1 MNISEFTANLQEEL
15 ELEVELSPE
24 TMLNSLEEWD
34 SMAAMIVIGYV
45 GDNFGVI
52 LNGDDIS
59 KITDVNSLIDRIGRE
74 KFD

>member
-1 MNISEFTANLQEEL
+1 MNVSEFTTNLQEEL
-15 ELEVELSPE
+15 ELEVSLHPD
-24 TMLNSLEEWD
+24 TLLNSLEEWD

-52 LNGDDIS
+52 LNGEDIS
-59 KITDVNSLIDRIGRE
+59 KISDVNSLIDRIGRE